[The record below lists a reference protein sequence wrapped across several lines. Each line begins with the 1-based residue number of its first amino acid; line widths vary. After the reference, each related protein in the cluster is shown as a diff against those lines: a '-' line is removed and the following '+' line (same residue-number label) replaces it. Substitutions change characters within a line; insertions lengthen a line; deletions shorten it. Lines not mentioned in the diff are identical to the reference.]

1 MVLFA
6 VSKEVKGCAALR
18 RHRSFLKR
26 VIRGLVPF
34 YGSVNQCPRS
44 NSNGCYY
51 GSIFTTFWS
60 CTEVFVTYRQ
70 ACDIVTKKRTFS
82 ADIATAYPEEAK
94 VKSWVRSYTLGDN
107 KLSIQDVF
115 ALKEAVA
122 PNQINFLSWGKITFP
137 SAGKIRIEVKGQKVE
152 ISYPAQFKPELETIK
167 LDDVRLSKVW
177 GTGNLP
183 HHAEDG

>member
-1 MVLFA
+1 MQSNYHNLPMIN
-6 VSKEVKGCAALR
+6 G
-18 RHRSFLKR
+18 
-26 VIRGLVPF
+26 VPQKF
-34 YGSVNQCPRS
+34 GQEYKATN
-44 NSNGCYY
+44 
-51 GSIFTTFWS
+51 T
-60 CTEVFVTYRQ
+60 
-70 ACDIVTKKRTFS
+70 ACNEKKRTFS

-177 GTGNLP
+177 GPEIYRITLKTDEKKVSGKYNFVVQP
-183 HHAEDG
+183 VK